1 MFLGKAGSGIGPL
14 LFQSCEHRAA
24 RGARDGGSLN
34 QYGRIK
40 TNPLVQNGGN
50 KNDVE
55 NAHLTRPYSVK
66 ERAPTFTGEQARDII
81 ATASGPFRVVFA
93 LAAMAGL
100 RGREIVA
107 LQVGDFDFERQ
118 VLTVRRSAWR
128 GKVQTAKSVRSEAV
142 LPIPEPLAEIVREY
156 VKSIPGQEFLF
167 LNKCGRLFN
176 ADKIVQKQ
184 LWPLLDRLK
193 IPRCGLHAFRHTH
206 TSLLQDTGASAPV
219 AQAQLR
225 HSDARI
231 TLGVYGHIVGDA
243 HRQAV
248 DKVAAI
254 WTQKDSRSY
263 G

>member
-66 ERAPTFTGEQARDII
+66 ERAPTFTREQARDII

-100 RGREIVA
+100 RGGEIVA

-128 GKVQTAKSVRSEAV
+128 GKVQTAKSVRSVGSA
-142 LPIPEPLAEIVREY
+142 ADSGATGRDRQRVREINTRAG
-156 VKSIPGQEFLF
+156 V
-167 LNKCGRLFN
+167 
-176 ADKIVQKQ
+176 
-184 LWPLLDRLK
+184 PL
-193 IPRCGLHAFRHTH
+193 P
-206 TSLLQDTGASAPV
+206 
-219 AQAQLR
+219 
-225 HSDARI
+225 
-231 TLGVYGHIVGDA
+231 
-243 HRQAV
+243 
-248 DKVAAI
+248 
-254 WTQKDSRSY
+254 
-263 G
+263 